1 VNWAPPVVA
10 TELRKI
16 LAYRSDFWVNF
27 VGQILVQLLVA
38 RALWGAVFAARGVD
52 SLQGLDLPTLTLY
65 HLLAPMVMKCL
76 FGENIGFLSTDIY
89 QGGLNRY
96 IVWPMPALGYKF
108 VTYMTYAAFYA
119 LQTGLLYWVGRLILK
134 ETTPE
139 LAELLRLFV
148 GLAYLLLAA
157 ALCFCFM
164 ALCEMASFWADN
176 TWSLGVMLRFIVTFL
191 GGGSLPLAF
200 FPEAA
205 QTVLGLLPFAAM
217 VSVPVN
223 FVLGRGSLTEL
234 LQGLAVL
241 AIWSI
246 PLALTVGYV
255 WRRGNLRY
263 TGVGM

>member
-1 VNWAPPVVA
+1 MNWAPPVVA

-27 VGQILVQLLVA
+27 VGQILVQLFVA
-38 RALWGAVFAARGVD
+38 RALWSAVFAARGVD

-65 HLLAPMVMKCL
+65 HLLAPMVMKSL

-119 LQTGLLYWVGRLILK
+119 LQTGLLYWLGRWIIG
-134 ETTPE
+134 TSTPE
-139 LAELLRLFV
+139 LAELLRLIV
-148 GLAYLLLAA
+148 GLGYLLLAA

-191 GGGSLPLAF
+191 GGGSLPLVF

-205 QTVLGLLPFAAM
+205 QQVLGLLPFAAM
-217 VSVPVN
+217 VSAPVN
-223 FVLGRGSLTEL
+223 FVLGRTSVAEL
-234 LQGLAVL
+234 LQGLAVM
-241 AIWSI
+241 AAWAI
-246 PLALTVGYV
+246 PLVSTVWLV